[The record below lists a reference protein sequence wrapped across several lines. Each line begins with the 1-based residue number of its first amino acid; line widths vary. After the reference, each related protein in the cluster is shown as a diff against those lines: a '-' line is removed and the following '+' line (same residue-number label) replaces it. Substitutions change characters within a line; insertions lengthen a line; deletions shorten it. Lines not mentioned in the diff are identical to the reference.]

1 MNTDGFS
8 QQDLAALLSTL
19 RDEERRRF
27 LYYEPYPKQREFH
40 NNLCIQRL
48 ISGGNQSVAENTRI
62 LRLNRERIAAE
73 WVAAKDIKVG
83 DTIYDGRGNP
93 TTVDDITVWDGSE
106 FYRIE
111 FEDGRTIDCD
121 INHRWS
127 AKIGQRHIH
136 SSVRGFEEFTMREIL
151 QKCGTGKLSDN
162 HKSMMIPL
170 VSVVDTPARS
180 LPIDP
185 YLMGHWLG
193 NGWVDKKRKGGIRI
207 SCDEDCYA
215 LLKALYKVDGWHAQ
229 SKTLRMSGIPVK
241 YLAGI
246 TGSHNKYIPDE
257 YLLASH
263 EQRKQLFM
271 GLMDSDGCCEAPYGR
286 VSYYTVSERL
296 ARDVLSLAYSLGCRA
311 RILQRTRPNPFNP
324 SKTYTEYCVRGLC
337 PFNPFKLKRRGD
349 KWRGDYRHADSLM
362 VKRIDRIENKRGYCF
377 HVTSPE
383 HTYICE
389 NYIVTHNTGKSFCTI
404 METCFHCTG
413 LYPDWWKG
421 HRPTPRINTVT
432 KQKEL
437 RIWYLGTDNQTVRN
451 SLQSRIIG
459 TEENNYTDGAIHVD
473 YINLDS
479 KMMKRNV
486 SAAVDKIRIR
496 HVGGFEV
503 ELCFKSYEQ
512 GRKNLQSEPVDIV
525 VFDEEPPADVYA
537 ECVAR
542 LAATD
547 GFYYMAFTPL
557 LGMTPLVHS
566 FWMRNDPNKSLTTL
580 SVYDSP
586 HFTQKMLDNLEARYS
601 GLSPSEKRARML
613 GLPAI
618 GAGMVYPIED
628 ESLIDPDFPA
638 TIPNNWKQIGAIDFG
653 RGEHPFAAVWVA
665 IDPLTGVH
673 YLYDC
678 IKVTQKPEE
687 EIAELLKRN
696 GDWIPFAYPHDLMRN
711 SGISSFKG
719 LKKTEGW
726 LYKNIFE
733 ELGLTMTPTNAMLP
747 EGGIAVEPG
756 IVYVRNLMHKGL
768 LKVHPKL
775 EDWWEEKRLY
785 AYGDDSRPKKVNDDL
800 MDAMRYALIMT
811 RFAASKREMVL
822 QALVGSAEPKNET
835 PVFHHAK

>member
-48 ISGGNQSVAENTRI
+48 ISGGNQRIPLDSMICTPSGFRRSGDLRIGDEVYTHTGALTRI
-62 LRLNRERIAAE
+62 NIITESEPAPLYRVVFNDGTESLCSDDHRWLCISERGNGIIKKTIELRPHLDRIPLCSA
-73 WVAAKDIKVG
+73 VPYVAKDFPV
-83 DTIYDGRGNP
+83 P
-93 TTVDDITVWDGSE
+93 
-106 FYRIE
+106 
-111 FEDGRTIDCD
+111 
-121 INHRWS
+121 
-127 AKIGQRHIH
+127 
-136 SSVRGFEEFTMREIL
+136 
-151 QKCGTGKLSDN
+151 
-162 HKSMMIPL
+162 
-170 VSVVDTPARS
+170 
-180 LPIDP
+180 P
-185 YLMGHWLG
+185 YLLGYYLG
-193 NGWVDKKRKGGIRI
+193 NGWASEEKVCLSDSYDKYLSLAQYLPLGKYNVSSQSFVLLGGSKYSKYLSKLGKANDKR
-207 SCDEDCYA
+207 
-215 LLKALYKVDGWHAQ
+215 
-229 SKTLRMSGIPVK
+229 IPVE
-241 YLAGI
+241 YQY
-246 TGSHNKYIPDE
+246 GSI
-257 YLLASH
+257 
-263 EQRKQLFM
+263 EQRKELLA
-271 GLMDSDGCCEAPYGR
+271 GLIDSDGSIDSISR
-286 VSYYTVSERL
+286 VAYYTQSFQLAKDVALLMRGLGGKVRL
-296 ARDVLSLAYSLGCRA
+296 SSRS
-311 RILQRTRPNPFNP
+311 RTIKLNGN
-324 SKTYTEYCVRGLC
+324 TYNSTEYCVRGRT
-337 PFNPFKLKRRGD
+337 PFKPNKLPSKNEWVYRDNR
-349 KWRGDYRHADSLM
+349 DYKTKSI
-362 VKRIDRIENKRGYCF
+362 VS
-377 HVTSPE
+377 VTLIGE
-383 HTYICE
+383 EVQRCYGVEHEDHTYLI
-389 NYIVTHNTGKSFCTI
+389 NDYIVTHNTGKSFCTI

-421 HRPTPRINTVT
+421 HRPPPRINTVT

-628 ESLIDPDFPA
+628 ESLIDPSFPT

>member
-1 MNTDGFS
+1 MRTPDGFS
-8 QQDLAALLSTL
+8 QQDLNALLATL

-40 NNLCIQRL
+40 NSTCIQRC
-48 ISGGNQSVAENTRI
+48 ISGGNQ
-62 LRLNRERIAAE
+62 
-73 WVAAKDIKVG
+73 
-83 DTIYDGRGNP
+83 
-93 TTVDDITVWDGSE
+93 
-106 FYRIE
+106 
-111 FEDGRTIDCD
+111 
-121 INHRWS
+121 
-127 AKIGQRHIH
+127 
-136 SSVRGFEEFTMREIL
+136 
-151 QKCGTGKLSDN
+151 
-162 HKSMMIPL
+162 
-170 VSVVDTPARS
+170 
-180 LPIDP
+180 
-185 YLMGHWLG
+185 
-193 NGWVDKKRKGGIRI
+193 
-207 SCDEDCYA
+207 
-215 LLKALYKVDGWHAQ
+215 
-229 SKTLRMSGIPVK
+229 
-241 YLAGI
+241 
-246 TGSHNKYIPDE
+246 
-257 YLLASH
+257 
-263 EQRKQLFM
+263 
-271 GLMDSDGCCEAPYGR
+271 
-286 VSYYTVSERL
+286 
-296 ARDVLSLAYSLGCRA
+296 
-311 RILQRTRPNPFNP
+311 
-324 SKTYTEYCVRGLC
+324 
-337 PFNPFKLKRRGD
+337 
-349 KWRGDYRHADSLM
+349 
-362 VKRIDRIENKRGYCF
+362 
-377 HVTSPE
+377 
-383 HTYICE
+383 
-389 NYIVTHNTGKSFCTI
+389 TGKSFCTI
-404 METCFHCTG
+404 METCFHATG
-413 LYPDWWKG
+413 FYPPWWEG

-432 KQKEL
+432 KNREL

-459 TEENNYTDGAIHVD
+459 TEENGYTDGAIHVD

-486 SAAVDKIRIR
+486 AGAVDKVRIR
-496 HVGGFEV
+496 HIDGFEV

-525 VFDEEPPADVYA
+525 IFDEEPPSDVYA

-586 HFTQKMLDNLEARYS
+586 HFTQKMLDNLEARYA

-628 ESLIDPDFPA
+628 ESLIDPAFPA
-638 TIPNNWKQIGAIDFG
+638 TIPNSWKQIGAIDFG
-653 RGEHPFAAVWVA
+653 RGEHPFAAVWIA
-665 IDPLTGVH
+665 IDPLSGIH

-687 EIAELLKRN
+687 EIAEILKRN

-747 EGGIAVEPG
+747 EGGISVEPG

-800 MDAMRYALIMT
+800 MDATRYALIMT

-835 PVFHHAK
+835 PVFHHAKIGE